1 MGQAEVLLFSIL
13 ASHSCTFPLYSSSFL
28 NHNDTYDTT
37 THNAVFLRVTVYQ
50 SVFLRVAVPLWFQ
63 KYFVPLRALSALVV
77 QKNT

>member
-37 THNAVFLRVTVYQ
+37 THNAVFLRV
-50 SVFLRVAVPLWFQ
+50 AVPLWF
-63 KYFVPLRALSALVV
+63 
-77 QKNT
+77 KNYAPKKM

>member
-37 THNAVFLRVTVYQ
+37 THNAMFLRVTVVQ
-50 SVFLRVAVPLWFQ
+50 AVFLRAAVSPWF
-63 KYFVPLRALSALVV
+63 
-77 QKNT
+77 KNYAPKKM